1 LPGSLGVAVK
11 TVLYLVCGVWH
22 QGFSL
27 RFFVELLAIGPN
39 AMTIPSA
46 GAVCATGLASAS
58 LKNFA
63 SLGNSYLRP
72 GVVVLEVKYVV
83 IDSLLWAFR
92 QLLLKDHHRSTHQV
106 RCLNCASIV
115 GSAGCKACSDPAA

>member
-39 AMTIPSA
+39 AMTTPSA

-58 LKNFA
+58 LKNFCI
-63 SLGNSYLRP
+63 LGKLVFEAMSRRF
-72 GVVVLEVKYVV
+72 GSEVRGY
-83 IDSLLWAFR
+83 
-92 QLLLKDHHRSTHQV
+92 
-106 RCLNCASIV
+106 
-115 GSAGCKACSDPAA
+115 